1 MRTLT
6 NSAASTNKMNRYAG
20 WWYTAERGPVFNRI
34 RSDPR
39 FRALAAQVKKHRQ
52 QQRALLEEMR
62 RKGEVPKRS
71 QPGTQVLGVAAFDIA
86 GFCHLLHVVSEGYP
100 RGHRSRYGG
109 LAWIPGV
116 DLSRGLAVVRGI
128 AADVTVVVRPADI
141 FRGQARGTLSV
152 WMGVP
157 LAQHLGP

>member
-1 MRTLT
+1 MPMNDIRRLTKGWEGISADQLTLAVVA
-6 NSAASTNKMNRYAG
+6 SAFQVG
-20 WWYTAERGPVFNRI
+20 WYTAERGPVFNRI

-39 FRALAAQVKKHRQ
+39 FRALAAKVKKQRQ

-71 QPGTQVLGVAAFDIA
+71 QPGTQVLGIAAFDIA

-109 LAWIPGV
+109 LA
-116 DLSRGLAVVRGI
+116 
-128 AADVTVVVRPADI
+128 
-141 FRGQARGTLSV
+141 
-152 WMGVP
+152 
-157 LAQHLGP
+157 